1 MRKTK
6 KRLAVCLAGVM
17 AASLM
22 GCGGPSGT
30 EGINEQGA
38 DGAEGMGN
46 GDAVMGRYM
55 ESSQSLDIGEVTDLL
70 MLGDGRLE
78 LLENGSE
85 GRYISTD
92 GGKTWEADILPGWE
106 SLAMNF
112 VVSDLKGAP
121 DGTVA
126 LLCQDYQSVI
136 QNLGLDD
143 EEENPE
149 TTEEGTGESS
159 ETSGE
164 EDDKESPDT
173 STETEGEKSSE
184 TSGAEDGKESP
195 EISEKEDGKVTSAD
209 TEDVEIALCLI
220 SPEGEMRQF
229 PMFVWKT
236 GSLCGLCFS
245 EDGERLFLSTGEGKI
260 YEIDQETGESRFLI
274 QIDIIPDVFCV
285 WEHYLAAKGEA
296 EGVFLYDLD
305 TQEEIEDDVLSDFVA
320 QNYQQNNGIVNSTYT
335 IFPAEDGGIYLA
347 GTKGLH
353 RHVTGGA
360 VMEQVING
368 GLCSLSDP
376 SKSLAVVART
386 ADDGFLAA
394 FSGGRISAFTY
405 DPNMPSTPSQTLS
418 AYSLTEND
426 ILRQAIT
433 RYQEA
438 NPDVYVE
445 YRVGLSEEGGA
456 TREDAV
462 KKLNTEIMAG
472 KGPDFLVLD
481 GLPVDSYK
489 EKGVLLDISPYLLE
503 LETQEKL
510 LSNIK
515 ESFTEDGTIS
525 MIPAAFTVQMYYT
538 NQKNMTNVSDL
549 STLADLFE
557 RLRDEHPGE
566 ELMELYSKDML
577 FDALLP
583 VSAPNWVT
591 NDGADLDRIAE
602 DLTQMKRIYDAC
614 MEGLSS
620 EVLMKYK
627 GYTERGINSS
637 DKVSAYNDLG
647 GGAVQIAGD
656 NVLVSMGTLT
666 NGYNYGLLQ
675 SVKRQKG
682 GVGSQMAQIP
692 GSAAD
697 AFTPVTLMGIN
708 ATSQKSDLAGDFMQ
722 SILSKDMQEMIYPI
736 GFPVNEEGLALYMES
751 LGGRVPESV
760 RKPGEIYGGYGFSTE
775 EDGEIKVIVLDMYV
789 PTEEETAEICDTLKV
804 VHIPYLENAALEN
817 AVRETAEVY
826 LDGLCSLEEAMN
838 GIREASTIIMAE

>member
-1 MRKTK
+1 MNRSGKW
-6 KRLAVCLAGVM
+6 LAVCLAGVM
-17 AASLM
+17 AVSLM
-22 GCGGPSGT
+22 GCGGPAGT
-30 EGINEQGA
+30 GETNRQNAGVDGA
-38 DGAEGMGN
+38 DEAGGETA
-46 GDAVMGRYM
+46 MGRYM
-55 ESSQSLDIGEVTDLL
+55 ESSQTLDIGEVMDMVTLS
-70 MLGDGRLE
+70 DGRLE
-78 LLENGSE
+78 LLENGAE
-85 GRYISTD
+85 GCHISSD
-92 GGKTWEADILPGWE
+92 GGKTWEADVLPGWYDLVME
-106 SLAMNF
+106 YA
-112 VVSDLKGAP
+112 VSDMKGAP

-126 LLCQDYQSVI
+126 LLCQDYQSLR
-136 QNLGLDD
+136 QDLGLDD
-143 EEENPE
+143 EEESR
-149 TTEEGTGESS
+149 EESEEETGEEIPGS
-159 ETSGE
+159 SGE
-164 EDDKESPDT
+164 TDN
-173 STETEGEKSSE
+173 
-184 TSGAEDGKESP
+184 AECE
-195 EISEKEDGKVTSAD
+195 
-209 TEDVEIALCLI
+209 LCLI
-220 SPEGEMRQF
+220 SPEGKMRRF
-229 PMFVWKT
+229 PVSVWKAI
-236 GSLCGLCFS
+236 SLSGLCFS
-245 EDGERLFLSTGEGKI
+245 EDGERLFLSTGEGKV
-260 YEIDQETGESRFLI
+260 YEIDRETGESRLLM
-274 QIDIIPDVFCV
+274 QIDTMPDVFCV
-285 WEHYLAAKGEA
+285 WEHYLAVKNEA
-296 EGVFLYDLD
+296 DGVFLYDLD

-320 QNYQQNNGIVNSTYT
+320 QNYQQDSGIVSSTYT

-353 RHVTGGA
+353 RHVIGGA

-376 SKSLAVVART
+376 SNSLSAMMRT

-394 FSGGRISAFTY
+394 FSEGKLSSFTY

-456 TREDAV
+456 TKEDAI

-489 EKGVLLDISPYLLE
+489 EKGVLMDISPYLSE
-503 LETQEKL
+503 LETKEKL

-538 NQKNMTNVSDL
+538 DQKNMMEVSDL
-549 STLADLFE
+549 STLADMFE
-557 RLRDEHPGE
+557 RLRGEHPGE

-577 FDALLP
+577 LDALFP

-591 NDGADLDRIAE
+591 DAGELDSERIAD

-614 MEGLSS
+614 MEGLPN

-627 GYTERGINSS
+627 GYLEQGVNSS

-647 GGAVQIAGD
+647 GGATQIARGR
-656 NVLVSMGTLT
+656 VLVSMGELS
-666 NGYNYGLLQ
+666 NGYNFGLLQ

-697 AFTPVTLMGIN
+697 SFTPVTLMGIN
-708 ATSQKSDLAGDFMQ
+708 AASQKPDLAGDFMQ
-722 SILSKDMQEMIYPI
+722 SILSKEVQSMIYPI
-736 GFPVNEEGLALYMES
+736 GFPVNEDGLQLYMES
-751 LGGRVPESV
+751 LGGRVPESL
-760 RKPGEIYGGYGFSTE
+760 RKPGEPYGSYGYSTDE
-775 EDGEIKVIVLDMYV
+775 NGEIEVFIVDLYV
-789 PTEEETAEICDTLKV
+789 PTEEETTAFYDTLKSL
-804 VHIPYLENAALEN
+804 HTPYLENAALEDT
-817 AVRETAEVY
+817 VRDAAEVY
-826 LDGLCSLEEAMN
+826 LDGLCSLEEAVN
-838 GIREASTIIMAE
+838 AIREKSAIIMAE

>member
-1 MRKTK
+1 MKKTK
-6 KRLAVCLAGVM
+6 KWLAACLAGMM
-17 AASLM
+17 AVSLT
-22 GCGGPSGT
+22 GCGGPAGT
-30 EGINEQGA
+30 EGTNGQGAGA
-38 DGAEGMGN
+38 DGAGSTGN
-46 GDAVMGRYM
+46 GDAVVMGRYV
-55 ESSQSLDIGEVTDLL
+55 ESSQSLDIGEVTDLV
-70 MLGDGRLE
+70 MLEDGRLA
-78 LLENGSE
+78 LLENGAE
-85 GRYISTD
+85 GRYISSD

-106 SLAMNF
+106 SLVTTF
-112 VVSDLKGAP
+112 IVSDLKGAP

-126 LLCQDYQSVI
+126 LLCQDYQTLR
-136 QNLGLDD
+136 QGLGLDD
-143 EEENPE
+143 EEESQEMPE
-149 TTEEGTGESS
+149 EAEKTETDGESEAEAEAGDS
-159 ETSGE
+159 QETSG
-164 EDDKESPDT
+164 
-173 STETEGEKSSE
+173 
-184 TSGAEDGKESP
+184 
-195 EISEKEDGKVTSAD
+195 KEDTKTASGI
-209 TEDVEIALCLI
+209 TEDVEVELCLI
-220 SPEGEMRQF
+220 SPEGEMRRF
-229 PMFVWKT
+229 PVSVWKT
-236 GSLCGLCFS
+236 VALSNLCFS
-245 EDGERLFLSTGEGKI
+245 EDGERLFLSMGDGKI
-260 YEIDQETGESRFLI
+260 YEIEQETGESRFLM

-285 WEHYLAAKGEA
+285 WEHYLAAKSESD
-296 EGVFLYDLD
+296 GVFLYDLD
-305 TQEEIEDDVLSDFVA
+305 TREEIEDDVLSDFVA
-320 QNYQQNNGIVNSTYT
+320 QNYKQDNGIVSSTYT
-335 IFPAEDGGIYLA
+335 VFPAEDGGIYLA

-353 RHVTGGA
+353 RHVIGGA

-376 SKSLAVVART
+376 SKLLSAMMWT
-386 ADDGFLAA
+386 AEGGFLAA
-394 FSGGRISAFTY
+394 FSEGRISSFTY

-472 KGPDFLVLD
+472 KGPDFMVLD
-481 GLPVDSYK
+481 GLPIDSYK
-489 EKGVLLDISPYLLE
+489 EKGVLLDISPYLAE

-510 LSNIK
+510 LSNIR
-515 ESFTEDGTIS
+515 ESFTEDGSIS

-538 NQKNMTNVSDL
+538 DQKNMTNVSDL
-549 STLADLFE
+549 SALADLFE

-577 FDALLP
+577 FDALFP
-583 VSAPNWVT
+583 VSAPNWIT

-614 MEGLSS
+614 MEGLSN

-627 GYTERGINSS
+627 GYTEQGIHSS

-722 SILSKDMQEMIYPI
+722 SILSEDMQKMIYPI
-736 GFPVNEEGLALYMES
+736 GFPVNETGLQLYMES
-751 LGGRVPESV
+751 LGGRVPESMQ
-760 RKPGEIYGGYGFSTE
+760 KPGEPYGGYGYSTE
-775 EDGEIKVIVLDMYV
+775 EDGEIKVLVLDLYV
-789 PTEEETAEICDTLKV
+789 PTEEETAEICDMLKA
-804 VHIPYLENAALEN
+804 VHIPYLENAALED
-817 AVRETAEVY
+817 AVREAAEFY
-826 LDGLCSLEEAMN
+826 LDGLCSLEEAMD
-838 GIREASTIIMAE
+838 GIRGTSAIIMAE